1 MKSKDYQQIL
11 QHNIGPS
18 VRKLGLPQRSW
29 VFQQDN
35 DPKHTS
41 KSTRKWFERKHWR
54 LLRWPAMSSDLNPIK
69 HLWRDLKMAVWRR
82 HPSNIRD
89 LEQFAREEWSKIPT
103 EHCKKLIDGYRKRRI
118 NEKSVWCSGW
128 LPCSPLRIAATAGHA
143 DCVAVLIDFGA
154 QLELV
159 DVKGQTPLFVATEN
173 EHLDCVEVLLKA
185 GADPNGKLSAEM
197 ERKMYNLSK
206 QLDVEEVTN
215 MLLDDRD
222 LTLNEDLGEE
232 SEIDSH
238 DEVEECVLDSETEQD
253 GDSGEDEEVGSYY
266 IGKYKNTKW
275 NKKPF
280 QKKRRE
286 PLNIITHL
294 PAVIGTARNAK
305 TAVECWNSIFTDDI
319 LDSIVT
325 YTNQYIDI
333 IKDKY
338 ICNRTIKPTDEIELR
353 AFFGLLYLAGAYR
366 ANRQSLEE
374 LWGKDGDGVEKFSLV
389 MSINRFKI
397 LIRCLRFDDRTTR
410 TERKTH
416 DRLAPIRDIFQRF
429 VVNCKQSYYPG
440 ENLTIDEMLPGF
452 RGRCAFRQ
460 YIPSKPNK
468 YGIKIYALVDASK
481 TYTYNLE
488 VYAGKQPE
496 GPYCVSNKP
505 IDVVKRLA
513 EPLFGSGRN
522 ITADNWF
529 TSCDLIDYLKIQKL
543 SYVGTV
549 RKNKREL
556 PPQFVSV
563 KERQQYGADVDV
575 DHQLLCGSGSTRTLT
590 SLTCTPLYI
599 SAAYD
604 NLRCFRLLL
613 QAGANPDYNSWSP
626 VCEANLARSSP
637 CCLLEAVLRHGCDK
651 QFVQLL
657 IDFGAN
663 LNVLRR
669 EPTCE
674 EHARK
679 KVNPEALQVFREAK
693 LGRDQQR
700 IAKRSQLSAEM
711 ERKMYNL
718 SKQLDV
724 EEVTNMLLDDRDL
737 TLNEDLGEE
746 SEIDSHDEV
755 EECVLDSETEQDG
768 DSGEDEEVG
777 SYYIGKELVLGE
789 LRRRSV
795 KTIGIPS
802 RLQVQLKRFRPEDDG
817 EKSPS
822 APPDKRRRCTT
833 CQTENSGT
841 RRLSNY
847 ECLKCHK
854 AICLTHAKMIMSV
867 CKVAS
872 NSSEDDYA
880 DHIVE

>member
-1 MKSKDYQQIL
+1 
-11 QHNIGPS
+11 
-18 VRKLGLPQRSW
+18 
-29 VFQQDN
+29 
-35 DPKHTS
+35 
-41 KSTRKWFERKHWR
+41 
-54 LLRWPAMSSDLNPIK
+54 
-69 HLWRDLKMAVWRR
+69 
-82 HPSNIRD
+82 
-89 LEQFAREEWSKIPT
+89 
-103 EHCKKLIDGYRKRRI
+103 
-118 NEKSVWCSGW
+118 
-128 LPCSPLRIAATAGHA
+128 
-143 DCVAVLIDFGA
+143 
-154 QLELV
+154 
-159 DVKGQTPLFVATEN
+159 
-173 EHLDCVEVLLKA
+173 
-185 GADPNGKLSAEM
+185 M

-266 IGKYKNTKW
+266 IGKDKNTKW

-468 YGIKIYALVDASK
+468 YGIKIYSLVDASK

-513 EPLFGSGRN
+513 ESLFGSGRN

-529 TSCDLIDYLKIQKL
+529 TSYDLIDYLKIQKL

-563 KERQQYGADVDV
+563 KERQQYSSMFAFHNGKALVSYV
-575 DHQLLCGSGSTRTLT
+575 PHAKK
-590 SLTCTPLYI
+590 I
-599 SAAYD
+599 V
-604 NLRCFRLLL
+604 LLL
-613 QAGANPDYNSWSP
+613 STLHDDAAIDPGTGAEKKPEIITFYNATKGGVDTADQMCSTFNVSRNIKRWP
-626 VCEANLARSSP
+626 MVIFFAMLNLGGINSQVIY
-637 CCLLEAVLRHGCDK
+637 LENKLEP
-651 QFVQLL
+651 
-657 IDFGAN
+657 
-663 LNVLRR
+663 LRR
-669 EPTCE
+669 
-674 EHARK
+674 RLYLK
-679 KVNPEALQVFREAK
+679 KLA
-693 LGRDQQR
+693 
-700 IAKRSQLSAEM
+700 
-711 ERKMYNL
+711 
-718 SKQLDV
+718 
-724 EEVTNMLLDDRDL
+724 
-737 TLNEDLGEE
+737 
-746 SEIDSHDEV
+746 H
-755 EECVLDSETEQDG
+755 
-768 DSGEDEEVG
+768 
-777 SYYIGKELVLGE
+777 ELVLGE

-802 RLQVQLKRFRPEDDG
+802 GLQVQLKRFRPEDDG

-822 APPDKRRRCTT
+822 APPHKRRRCTT
-833 CQTENSGT
+833 CQTESGT

-854 AICLTHAKMIMSV
+854 AICLTHAKMV
-867 CKVAS
+867 CNSCYLLCKCDFSGETSAS
-872 NSSEDDYA
+872 TSD
-880 DHIVE
+880 